1 MLTRLFFRLALG
13 RGGMSGGVRRLCVR
27 LSFRRPLG
35 RCRLGF
41 LLGSRLRRRSLR
53 GLMLSRGGRLG
64 LMRRGLGFLL
74 GSRPRRCLLLGR
86 GLTAFCG
93 GALRRFI
100 GLGLMRSGLVLMRQS
115 RLATRL
121 GFRRPLGCCGLG
133 FLLGSRLS
141 RRSRR
146 SLLLGR
152 GLATFCGGALRRF
165 IGLGLMRRGLLLV
178 RLGRRLTACG
188 SLGLSL
194 GLGLC
199 NGLIVLLQRLLMMSG
214 HHGRS
219 AHTGA
224 HSGCADAR
232 TGVYAWLATLPTAL
246 GRGAWQALTMVL
258 RHDAG
263 VGGGLLSARER
274 RRIVYSLGEARGF
287 CGADVTLGGPMG
299 LVILVRLA
307 VSGPRRVLLLSRV
320 PARLVGINRLTLVVP
335 AVLRDREVL
344 LFA

>member
-86 GLTAFCG
+86 GLTA
-93 GALRRFI
+93 
-100 GLGLMRSGLVLMRQS
+100 
-115 RLATRL
+115 
-121 GFRRPLGCCGLG
+121 
-133 FLLGSRLS
+133 
-141 RRSRR
+141 
-146 SLLLGR
+146 
-152 GLATFCGGALRRF
+152 FCGGALRRF